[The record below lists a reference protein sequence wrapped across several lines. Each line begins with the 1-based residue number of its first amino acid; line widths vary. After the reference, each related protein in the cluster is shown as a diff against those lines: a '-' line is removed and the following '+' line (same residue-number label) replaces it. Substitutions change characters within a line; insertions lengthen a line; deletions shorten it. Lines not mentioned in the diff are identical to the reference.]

1 MAKKILLI
9 DDDPD
14 FSEACANFLVAAG
27 YDTDRENNDQRAL
40 DKIRQ
45 YSPDLVL
52 LDVVMSQETSGF
64 QVAAAMN
71 EDAGLR
77 NVPVIFLTG
86 YFKKAQLSPQENQAI
101 KNWTNIKAVLDKPV
115 KPAQLLE
122 AVKKAM
128 G

>member
-1 MAKKILLI
+1 LI

-14 FSEACANFLVAAG
+14 FSEACANFLAAAG
-27 YDTDRENNDQRAL
+27 YDTARENDDQRAL
-40 DKIRQ
+40 DKIRE

-52 LDVVMSQETSGF
+52 LDVVMSQEASGF
-64 QVAAAMN
+64 QIAAAMN
-71 EDAGLR
+71 EDSGLR

-86 YFKKAQLSPQENQAI
+86 YFKKARLSPQEDQAI

-122 AVKKAM
+122 AIRNVM
-128 G
+128 VDGR